1 MDMEKKRLTARKAGI
16 AEVVKGRFVKKTGFE
31 SSYVLTS
38 LGRRLSRIRVLG
50 LIVDK
55 FVSQDGNY
63 GSVTLDD
70 GSDTL
75 RCKVFVNIKMLEGF
89 KAGDLV
95 DVTGKVREYNGE
107 VYIAPEIIRAVP
119 SNFETLRVLEL
130 KKLLQEQRKKIS
142 IVQQL
147 QKQSADLAEL
157 KVLAAAQ
164 NVPADDVEAIHEAQE
179 LIEQKTEENVLK
191 ETEVKEKVL
200 TAITS
205 LDKGNGAE
213 YSAVAKS
220 LSLPEASVD
229 SAISA
234 LLEDGICFEPRAGFL
249 KKI

>member
-1 MDMEKKRLTARKAGI
+1 MEKKRLTAKKAGI
-16 AEVVKGRFVKKTGFE
+16 EEIVKGKFVKKSGFE
-31 SSYVLTS
+31 SSYIITS
-38 LGRRLSRIRVLG
+38 LGRRMSRIRTLG

-55 FVSQDGNY
+55 FVSEDGNY
-63 GSVTLDD
+63 GSITLDD

-89 KAGDLV
+89 KSGDLV

-107 VYIAPEIIRAVP
+107 VYLAPEIIRGVT

-130 KKLLQEQRKKIS
+130 KKLLQDQRKKIS
-142 IVQQL
+142 IVHQL
-147 QKQSADLAEL
+147 QKQAADLAEL
-157 KVLAAAQ
+157 KVLAGAQ
-164 NVPADDVEAIHEAQE
+164 GVQADDVEAIHEAQE

-191 ETEVKEKVL
+191 ETEVKDKVL
-200 TAITS
+200 VAIES
-205 LDKGNGAE
+205 LDKGSGAE

-220 LSLPEASVD
+220 LAFPEPAVD

>member
-1 MDMEKKRLTARKAGI
+1 MEKKRLTARKAGI
-16 AEVVKGRFVKKTGFE
+16 LEVVKGRFVKKTGFE

-55 FVSQDGNY
+55 FISEDGNY
-63 GSVTLDD
+63 GSITLDD

-75 RCKVFVNIKMLEGF
+75 RCKVFVNIKMLESF
-89 KAGDLV
+89 KSGDLV

-107 VYIAPEIIRAVP
+107 VYIAPEIVRSVP

-179 LIEQKTEENVLK
+179 LIQQKTEENVLK

-200 TAITS
+200 SSIAS
-205 LDKGNGAE
+205 LDKGSGAE
-213 YSAVAKS
+213 YSAVVKS
-220 LSLPEASVD
+220 LSMPEPAVD
-229 SAISA
+229 SAISS